1 MIEMTDIRDIDSLQ
15 AVLLMVVFLQSSSR
29 MSMCYSYV
37 GIALSASVRMGL
49 HRKLPETRFNHI
61 EREIRK
67 RIFWTCWKMDT
78 YVGALLGLPKGI
90 AIEDIDQDQ
99 PAEVD
104 DQYITEEK
112 IEPQPEGELSSMV
125 AMNAHT
131 RLLFVMA
138 KTVKYIYPLKGIE
151 SSVTGAGDGYTVNQS
166 KVHEIEMD
174 LVAWLESLPAELRPG
189 DGAPKMFLKYA
200 EHAVDGYSSTKTNKD
215 LRCQYLLRMSFAH
228 VQMILYRPFVHYL
241 TRPKTLGCDER
252 PYVIARACV
261 QVARK
266 IVHTADEMRKHGIL
280 NGAYWVRA
288 NPRCRRWNRQF

>member
-1 MIEMTDIRDIDSLQ
+1 MMEITDIHDIYSLQ

-29 MSMCYSYV
+29 MSTCYSYV
-37 GIALSASVRMGL
+37 KIALSASVRMGM

-104 DQYITEEK
+104 DEYITEQGIK
-112 IEPQPEGELSSMV
+112 QQPSTRISSMV

-131 RLLFVMA
+131 RLLFIMA

-166 KVHEIEMD
+166 KIHEIELD
-174 LVAWLESLPAELRPG
+174 LGAWLETLPKELRPG
-189 DGAPKMFLKYA
+189 DSSPKEFLKYVF
-200 EHAVDGYSSTKTNKD
+200 AV
-215 LRCQYLLRMSFAH
+215 
-228 VQMILYRPFVHYL
+228 V
-241 TRPKTLGCDER
+241 E
-252 PYVIARACV
+252 
-261 QVARK
+261 
-266 IVHTADEMRKHGIL
+266 
-280 NGAYWVRA
+280 
-288 NPRCRRWNRQF
+288 